1 MQNRSPHSLQSI
13 TTSQKLR
20 GACFDLTLPLVK
32 GGGINHTGRIDNTGS
47 LFIEFIRKVHQHLSV
62 RVPDGRMRDGLI
74 HAIICHSPL
83 SGPRRGRFG
92 KILRVLFNR

>member
-32 GGGINHTGRIDNTGS
+32 GGGIYRTGRIFSTGS
-47 LFIEFIRKVHQHLSV
+47 LFIEILQKVHQHLTI
-62 RVPDGRMRDGLI
+62 RVPEGRMVNGLI
-74 HAIICHSPL
+74 HAIIYHSPL

-92 KILRVLFNR
+92 KILRALFNR